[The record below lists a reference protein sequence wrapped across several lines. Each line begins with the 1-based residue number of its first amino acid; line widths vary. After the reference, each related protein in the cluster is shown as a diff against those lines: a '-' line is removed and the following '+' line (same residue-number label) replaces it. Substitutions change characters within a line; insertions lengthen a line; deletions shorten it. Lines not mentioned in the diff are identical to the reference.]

1 MMTSL
6 PLGERLARLDTLSP
20 ADLRTE
26 WLQVLREPAPP
37 LPADL
42 LRRGLAHHH
51 QERAHGRLPTATRR
65 RIERLVQQLAASGE
79 IATERDVVVKVG
91 TRLARDWHGRTHH
104 VLVLDDGYLYE
115 NRRYTSLSRIAAEI
129 TGATWS
135 GPRFFGLKR
144 RPKPFATPEAAR
156 G

>member
-1 MMTSL
+1 MGRPSL
-6 PLGERLARLDTLSP
+6 DEQLTRLTTLSP
-20 ADLRTE
+20 ADLRAE
-26 WLQVLREPAPP
+26 WQEVLREPAPP

-42 LRRGLAHHH
+42 LRRGLAHHC
-51 QERAHGRLPTATRR
+51 QERVSGRLPAATRR
-65 RIERLVQQLAASGE
+65 RLDRLARQLAASGE
-79 IATERDVVVKVG
+79 IAAERDVVVKVG

-115 NRRYTSLSRIAAEI
+115 DRRYPSLSRVAAEI

-144 RPKPFATPEAAR
+144 RPKAFTGTRAVAH

>member
-1 MMTSL
+1 MSMAKL
-6 PLGERLARLDTLSP
+6 DEQLARLAALSV
-20 ADLRTE
+20 ADLRAE
-26 WLQVLREPAPP
+26 WVAVRREPAPP

-42 LRRGLAHHH
+42 LRRGLAYQL
-51 QERAHGRLPTATRR
+51 QERVHGRLPTATRR
-65 RIERLVQQLAASGE
+65 RLGRLAQQLDTSGE
-79 IATERDVVVKVG
+79 IAAERDVVVKVG

-115 NRRYTSLSRIAAEI
+115 DRRFSSLSRVAAEI

-144 RPKPFATPEAAR
+144 RPKPFASVREQAR

>member
-1 MMTSL
+1 MAALSL
-6 PLGERLARLDTLSP
+6 DQQLMRLAGLSL
-20 ADLRTE
+20 AELRAE
-26 WLQVLREPAPP
+26 WQQVRREPAPP
-37 LPADL
+37 LGPDL

-51 QERAHGRLPTATRR
+51 QERVHGRLPASTRR
-65 RIERLVQQLAASGE
+65 RLERLVRQLGAAGE
-79 IATERDVVVKVG
+79 IAAERDVVIKVG

-104 VLVLDDGYLYE
+104 VLALEDGFLYE
-115 NRRYTSLSRIAAEI
+115 DRHYPSLSRVAAEI

-144 RPKPFATPEAAR
+144 RPKPFADRREQAH